1 MMQKIKSVLLL
12 LLLVSQ
18 VKGQTDGVTA
28 VIDSLMKTKPV
39 VGLAVAVVKNNRI
52 IYEQSFGY
60 KNLERNIPLQVLFS
74 SVNQ

>member
-1 MMQKIKSVLLL
+1 MMQKIKSILLL

-52 IYEQSFGY
+52 I
-60 KNLERNIPLQVLFS
+60 
-74 SVNQ
+74 